1 MKCRYCGNPL
11 PAECKFCPA
20 CGASVG
26 KSDGAAADGRAT
38 GKIEYS
44 DKKLSVFLMKNLVF
58 GRGYFYIGRL
68 RLGALVVLLGVMFC
82 FFATQI
88 ALTNGMSKGSKRY
101 QYYDYDYHRYYW
113 RDGRETYVKY
123 HVGEGIVAGVAVFLP
138 VYLLQLFGALLVKT
152 DGDGKKLR

>member
-1 MKCRYCGNPL
+1 MKCKYCGNPL

-44 DKKLSVFLMKNLVF
+44 DKKLSAFLMKNLVF

-68 RLGALVVLLGVMFC
+68 RLGALVVLLGVMFL

-88 ALTNGMSKGSKRY
+88 ALTCGMSRG
-101 QYYDYDYHRYYW
+101 YYDWWSDDW
-113 RDGRETYVKY
+113 YVKY

-152 DGDGKKLR
+152 DGEGKRLR